1 MIYFKACERCGGDI
15 RESGDMYGPYVQCI
29 QCGHMVDLPDPRL
42 VAAGRDAPRKGSDAA
57 A

>member
-1 MIYFKACERCGGDI
+1 MIYFKACERCGGDT

-42 VAAGRDAPRKGSDAA
+42 VTAGRDAPRKGSDAA